1 MGLRDVDMAFERSR
15 ITTQTINQKEQAQVN
30 KNADPEIRRHMIFS
44 TAEGA
49 KVSTE
54 GSLTSRTASSIAIK
68 DSGSLISSPSS
79 SSLSAASGNFRRGFF
94 LDSGD
99 MCERGM
105 RCIREL

>member
-1 MGLRDVDMAFERSR
+1 MFMAFDRSG
-15 ITTQTINQKEQAQVN
+15 ITTKIKSQKN
-30 KNADPEIRRHMIFS
+30 KLKSTKIADSEIRRHMIFS

-54 GSLTSRTASSIAIK
+54 GSLTSRRASSIAMK
-68 DSGSLISSPSS
+68 DSGSLPSFPS
-79 SSLSAASGNFRRGFF
+79 SSLSAASGNFRRVFF

>member
-1 MGLRDVDMAFERSR
+1 MGFRDVDMAFKRSR
-15 ITTQTINQKEQAQVN
+15 ITTQPINQKEQAQVN

-44 TAEGA
+44 TAEDA

-68 DSGSLISSPSS
+68 DSGSLLSSPS

-99 MCERGM
+99 M
-105 RCIREL
+105 